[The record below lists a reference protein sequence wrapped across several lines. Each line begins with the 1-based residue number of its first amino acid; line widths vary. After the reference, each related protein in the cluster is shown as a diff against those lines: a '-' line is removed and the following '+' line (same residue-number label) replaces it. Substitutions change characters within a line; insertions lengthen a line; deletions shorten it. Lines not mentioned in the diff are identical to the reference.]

1 MKKENNKKVDE
12 LIELY
17 DKVSPL
23 NRDAYIKCEHC
34 GEQVGPLKDII
45 YKAIQRERERVKQI
59 VIEDVPWEYQ
69 DRLLKDMEKTKYK
82 ICEECGASCKEVDF
96 DEYKKIKK
104 QKGLYGYK
112 EIKDWRKEFDR
123 IFVRDDD
130 QVMDKYSWYKAEDP
144 MGPNRTQDSIKIFI
158 EELLEEIEI
167 EHQKELKEVYE
178 DAIQQERER
187 INDAYDK
194 GSAEATMVCNEKTIP
209 HAIKQERERI
219 IEEIEKMNI
228 WSKGTAEGTH
238 KDIIYR
244 LTNKL

>member
-1 MKKENNKKVDE
+1 MN
-12 LIELY
+12 
-17 DKVSPL
+17 
-23 NRDAYIKCEHC
+23 
-34 GEQVGPLKDII
+34 
-45 YKAIQRERERVKQI
+45 
-59 VIEDVPWEYQ
+59 
-69 DRLLKDMEKTKYK
+69 
-82 ICEECGASCKEVDF
+82 
-96 DEYKKIKK
+96 
-104 QKGLYGYK
+104 K

-209 HAIKQERERI
+209 HAIKQERQRI
-219 IEEIEKMNI
+219 IGEIEKMKI
-228 WSKGTAEGTH
+228 WSKGTAEGTR

-244 LTNKL
+244 LKNKL